1 MLMFGAVMVLM
12 MIFRPEGL
20 IANVRR
26 KYTRSAVKTE
36 GVNA

>member
-1 MLMFGAVMVLM
+1 MFGAIMVLM

-26 KYTRSAVKTE
+26 KYRSHKVMTE
-36 GVNA
+36 DVNA